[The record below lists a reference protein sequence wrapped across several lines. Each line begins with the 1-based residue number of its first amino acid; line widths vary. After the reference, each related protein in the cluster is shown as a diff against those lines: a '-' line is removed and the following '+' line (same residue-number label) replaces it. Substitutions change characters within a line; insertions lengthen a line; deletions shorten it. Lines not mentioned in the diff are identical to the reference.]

1 MIANPAL
8 TMERE
13 CRSIL
18 SERSTLDP
26 FEALAGETPV
36 LQHDRLER
44 QSFLA
49 RERPNRPPR
58 LRCAVAPLLRSGRR
72 HSGQL
77 GADMLMLAATKNL
90 AAQDRRPPTSR
101 SIRCTPHKLLVAIR
115 RATGDHVYQLLKG
128 GLTRPQPTVIRVS
141 RSGAHWRRRQF
152 SWINKW
158 PELAARSGRCHGV
171 AFLVPARFCQG
182 VLDRL
187 LVPLSCGGEHRSGT
201 AHRQEREP

>member
-1 MIANPAL
+1 MIANLAL

-18 SERSTLDP
+18 SQRATLDP

-36 LQHDRLER
+36 LQHDPLER

-49 RERPNRPPR
+49 RERPNLPPR
-58 LRCAVAPLLRSGRR
+58 SRCALTPLDRSRRR

-101 SIRCTPHKLLVAIR
+101 SIRWTPHKLLVAIR
-115 RATGDHVYQLLKG
+115 RATGDHGYQLLKG
-128 GLTRPQPTVIRVS
+128 RPTGLQPTVIRVI
-141 RSGAHWRRRQF
+141 RYRAHRQQF

-158 PELAARSGRCHGV
+158 PELAARSGRCHGIE
-171 AFLVPARFCQG
+171 FLVPAWFCQG

-187 LVPLSCGGEHRSGT
+187 LVPLRPGGKHRSGT
-201 AHRQEREP
+201 PHRQERKP